1 MRIIDS
7 LKTKAAVPVAFICAT
22 LLALLASSPSAC
34 AEQDW
39 SGFYFGAH
47 VGGTSNNYDIKS
59 FDEHVDVLAQ
69 FYQELNDGVF
79 GEVEHGFSDFS
90 LPRDDGSS
98 NARPTGG
105 FQAGYNMQFGHFVVG
120 LESNV
125 SFTSADETARGNGF
139 AEKFFSGDGF
149 NNLEGDTTL
158 TTKRHAEMNWNASTE
173 LHLGYA
179 WNQFLFYVLGG
190 GAFAGVTVTTQDVA
204 SSDFF
209 ESGGDVVGGIA
220 PQQGRFLGNVKNGLN
235 NENSQVLTGYTAG
248 GGVAMALTQLV
259 SVNLEYRHSGYG
271 EGNFNFQGNEFVVPG
286 STNVA
291 VDTDQVLFKVNLLL
305 GH

>member
-7 LKTKAAVPVAFICAT
+7 LKTKAALPVAFICAT
-22 LLALLASSPSAC
+22 LLALFASSPSAC

-39 SGFYFGAH
+39 SGFYFGGH

-59 FDEHVDVLAQ
+59 YDEHVDVIAQ
-69 FYQELNDGVF
+69 FYQELNGGFEGVA
-79 GEVEHGFSDFS
+79 ESGFSDFT
-90 LPRDDGSS
+90 LPRDNGSS
-98 NARPTGG
+98 NTRPTGG
-105 FQAGYNMQFGHFVVG
+105 FQAGYNMQFGHIVVG

-125 SFTSADETARGNGF
+125 GFTGADETARGSGF
-139 AEKFFSGDGF
+139 VEKFFTVNFTNDT
-149 NNLEGDTTL
+149 EADTTL

-173 LHLGYA
+173 LHLGYT

-204 SSDFF
+204 STDFF
-209 ESGGDVVGGIA
+209 QNTDVA
-220 PQQGRFLGNVKNGLN
+220 PRQGGRFLGNVTNGLN
-235 NENSQVLTGYTAG
+235 NESSQVLTGYTAG
-248 GGVAMALTQLV
+248 GGVAMALNKLV

-286 STNVA
+286 SNNVA
-291 VDTDQVLFKVNLLL
+291 VDSDQVLFKVNLLL

>member
-22 LLALLASSPSAC
+22 LLALFASSPSAY
-34 AEQDW
+34 ADQDW

-59 FDEHVDVLAQ
+59 YDEHVDVVAQ
-69 FYQELNDGVF
+69 FYQELDNGEF
-79 GEVEHGFSDFS
+79 GEVESGFSDFS
-90 LPRDDGSS
+90 LPRDNGSS
-98 NARPTGG
+98 NTRPTGG
-105 FQAGYNMQFGHFVVG
+105 FQTGYNMQFGHFVVG
-120 LESNV
+120 LEGNV
-125 SFTSADETARGNGF
+125 SFTSADETARGNDF
-139 AEKFFSGDGF
+139 AERFFTVEFTNDT
-149 NNLEGDTTL
+149 EADTTL

-204 SSDFF
+204 STDFF
-209 ESGGDVVGGIA
+209 QFGGGEIA
-220 PQQGRFLGNVKNGLN
+220 PQQGRPLGNVTNGLN
-235 NENSQVLTGYTAG
+235 NESSQVLTGYTAG
-248 GGVAMALTQLV
+248 GGVAMALTSLV
-259 SVNLEYRHSGYG
+259 SVNLEYRHTGYG
-271 EGNFNFQGNEFVVPG
+271 EGNFHFQGNEFINTG
-286 STNVA
+286 SNNVA
-291 VDTDQVLFKVNLLL
+291 VDSDQVLFKVNLLL